1 MSLRSVTNSISSV
14 AGIAESTATKLGALS
29 GRSGDNSAIRERY
42 LNGFIGNTPQ
52 FVPRV
57 FSRIFD
63 EPTYLTFR
71 IEFDFSKDLIQN
83 NASTSD
89 EHGKLIGV
97 DAFNYMPEPLLS
109 LNESGKSY

>member
-1 MSLRSVTNSISSV
+1 MSWRSVTKSISSI

-29 GRSGDNSAIRERY
+29 NSGGDNSAIRERY

-52 FVPRV
+52 FVPQV

-71 IEFDFSKDLIQN
+71 IEFDFSKDLIQTN
-83 NASTSD
+83 QST
-89 EHGKLIGV
+89 
-97 DAFNYMPEPLLS
+97 
-109 LNESGKSY
+109 